1 MDTDSLLLI
10 TQLITGLATLTV
22 ASVLIWQMVLQRK
35 SLQIAHSDA
44 DNNLS
49 LQATSERNTINR
61 WFTDKSSPDLLK
73 KLDEGMDT
81 LDEYELEIFSH
92 QMRSQWVLASTEWR
106 LGRLGRNPDYY
117 RLLIKG
123 MLQDGRNAGLDY
135 YEKIGRDLFSKTSFG
150 DSTSASGPTLVEIAD
165 EAFKELTGQPAK

>member
-49 LQATSERNTINR
+49 MQAVSERNEIR
-61 WFTDKSSPDLLK
+61 KWASDKLSPDLIK

-81 LDEYELEIFSH
+81 LGEYELEIFSH
-92 QMRSQWVLASTEWR
+92 QMRSQ
-106 LGRLGRNPDYY
+106 
-117 RLLIKG
+117 
-123 MLQDGRNAGLDY
+123 
-135 YEKIGRDLFSKTSFG
+135 
-150 DSTSASGPTLVEIAD
+150 
-165 EAFKELTGQPAK
+165 

>member
-49 LQATSERNTINR
+49 MQAVSERN
-61 WFTDKSSPDLLK
+61 
-73 KLDEGMDT
+73 
-81 LDEYELEIFSH
+81 EI
-92 QMRSQWVLASTEWR
+92 
-106 LGRLGRNPDYY
+106 
-117 RLLIKG
+117 
-123 MLQDGRNAGLDY
+123 
-135 YEKIGRDLFSKTSFG
+135 
-150 DSTSASGPTLVEIAD
+150 
-165 EAFKELTGQPAK
+165 

>member
-49 LQATSERNTINR
+49 MQAVSERNEIRR
-61 WFTDKSSPDLLK
+61 WAADKLSPDLIK
-73 KLDEGMDT
+73 KLDEGIDG
-81 LDEYELEIFSH
+81 LERYELELFSTE
-92 QMRSQWVLASTEWR
+92 MRSLGIMTRTEWR
-106 LGRLGRNPDYY
+106 LGRVGGNPDYY
-117 RLLIKG
+117 KATFRTMFQKRAGLEYYKKT
-123 MLQDGRNAGLDY
+123 GRN
-135 YEKIGRDLFSKTSFG
+135 LFITENFG
-150 DSTSASGPTLVEIAD
+150 DSTLVELGD
-165 EAFKELTGQPAK
+165 EVYEELTGHPAT